1 MSLMSSNPLRFAI
14 VGSGN
19 IASTHANALAAV
31 PGAQLTAVCSRNPE
45 KAALLA
51 APAQARVFAT
61 VEELLAADGADAL
74 LIATPSGTHAE
85 AALPAL
91 RAGRHVLC
99 EKPLEIHSE
108 RVLQMITEAGRH
120 NVLLAG
126 FFPLRCG
133 AGAETIR
140 NAVAAGRFGRLTF
153 LSARVKWWRDPDYYA
168 ASSWRGTQALD
179 GGGALMNQ
187 GIHAVDLLHWIG
199 GPVAEVVAF
208 AATLAHPG
216 IEVED
221 TLAASMRFP
230 HGALGTI
237 EAATSCRPGLDFS
250 LEISGTEGTAILIN
264 DRIEFWQFQTELPGD
279 DTIRKNEAG
288 GVLKSG
294 SSDPR
299 AISSEGHRRQIH
311 AFCQAIR
318 GDTTAPLIDGRE
330 AGRSVAIVE
339 ALYRSARSGT
349 TEKVSYL

>member
-1 MSLMSSNPLRFAI
+1 MSSDPIRFAI

-19 IASTHANALAAV
+19 IAAIHATALAAV
-31 PGAQLTAVCSRNPE
+31 PGTRLAAVCSRNLE

-51 APAQARVFAT
+51 APTKARVFST
-61 VEELLAADGADAL
+61 PEELLAEDVADAV
-74 LIATPSGTHAE
+74 LIATPSGAHAD

-91 RAGRHVLC
+91 QAGRHVLC
-99 EKPLEIHSE
+99 EKPLEIHSD
-108 RVLQMITEAGRH
+108 RILQMITEAKRY
-120 NVLLAG
+120 NVILAG
-126 FFPLRCG
+126 FFPLRSGVG
-133 AGAETIR
+133 AQTIR
-140 NAVAAGRFGRLTF
+140 DALGAGRFGRLTF

-168 ASSWRGTQALD
+168 ASSWRGTRALD

-187 GIHAVDLLHWIG
+187 GIHAVDLLQWMG
-199 GPVAEVVAF
+199 GEVVEVVAL
-208 AATLAHPG
+208 AGTLAHPG

-221 TLAASMRFP
+221 TLAASVRFS

-264 DRIEFWQFQTELPGD
+264 DRIEFWEFQTECPED
-279 DTIRKNEAG
+279 DVIRKNESG

-299 AISSEGHRRQIH
+299 TISNEGHRRQIQ

-318 GDTTAPLIDGRE
+318 GDKTAPLIDGRE
-330 AGRSVAIVE
+330 AGRSVTIVE
-339 ALYRSARSGT
+339 AIYRSVRSGT
-349 TEKVSYL
+349 SEKVSFL